1 MERMEE
7 ICVLQTQIEFKTKVR
22 KQLDCLLLRIGT
34 ERIKKVF
41 VCMFLWYF
49 LLLYYTP
56 WCEGF
61 SNKET
66 V

>member
-22 KQLDCLLLRIGT
+22 KQLDCLLLGIRT
-34 ERIKKVF
+34 ERIKTVF

-49 LLLYYTP
+49 LLLCYTL
-56 WCEGF
+56 
-61 SNKET
+61 
-66 V
+66 

>member
-41 VCMFLWYF
+41 VCMFLCYF
-49 LLLYYTP
+49 LLLCYTL
-56 WCEGF
+56 
-61 SNKET
+61 
-66 V
+66 

>member
-22 KQLDCLLLRIGT
+22 KQLDCVLLRIGT

-49 LLLYYTP
+49 LLLCYTL
-56 WCEGF
+56 
-61 SNKET
+61 
-66 V
+66 